1 VQANLLDRLGFTTAD
16 ANLPASVYLWTTPSA
31 VFVAWYFPQV
41 RLLKPLLAG
50 SFVLAA
56 ILGGVVAAAIVLLD
70 RTAGVLAVV
79 AHAAVGGCCNGVAA
93 TCQWEMLA
101 RGVSEARRG
110 QALALAFGAG
120 PFLAVFASVASQF
133 ILAGRMKGVD
143 LGFSVQPLSYP
154 WN

>member
-1 VQANLLDRLGFTTAD
+1 MRTDDHADCPLPPRQQTRNLIIYAINWGLIYLASPVTYVGVVQANLLDRLGFTTAD

-70 RTAGVLAVV
+70 RTAVLMAVV
-79 AHAAVGGCCNGVAA
+79 AHAAVWGCCNGV
-93 TCQWEMLA
+93 
-101 RGVSEARRG
+101 
-110 QALALAFGAG
+110 
-120 PFLAVFASVASQF
+120 
-133 ILAGRMKGVD
+133 
-143 LGFSVQPLSYP
+143 
-154 WN
+154 